1 MVLLLKELRYNLI
14 MFGIIIKGPST
25 MTYDNE
31 SVYKNA
37 TIHTFVLN
45 KKMHSISYHFYH
57 EVIACGLYYI
67 SKEDS
72 TINFN
77 ELFTKML
84 AT

>member
-1 MVLLLKELRYNLI
+1 
-14 MFGIIIKGPST
+14 

-84 AT
+84 ATWRREYLLDKFMYWLKIYVSE